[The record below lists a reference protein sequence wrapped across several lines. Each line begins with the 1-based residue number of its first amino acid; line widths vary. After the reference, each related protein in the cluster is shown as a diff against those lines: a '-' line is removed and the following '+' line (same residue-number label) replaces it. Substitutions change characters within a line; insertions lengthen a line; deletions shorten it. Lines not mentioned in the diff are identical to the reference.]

1 MVEEFINL
9 KQGNMSVEEYSS
21 KFTMLSRY
29 APSLLSNRR
38 DEMGRFV
45 TGIANLVKEEFHT
58 AMHHGDINLF
68 RL

>member
-9 KQGNMSVEEYSS
+9 KQGNMSIEEYSS

-29 APSLLSNRR
+29 DPSLLSNRR